1 VGFEQAISDNNK
13 HAIGLLVGA
22 LGNREVDTQCDESQ
36 NSDELTA
43 AFANAIGC
51 ALAEAFDE
59 ETTNGIGLSY
69 SYNFSGLNQD
79 GWRLR
84 FELGYGEASSDDNK
98 RVDGGINLSY
108 EF

>member
-1 VGFEQAISDNNK
+1 MGFEQAISDNNK

-69 SYNFSGLNQD
+69 SYNFSGLNTHSNSK
-79 GWRLR
+79 L
-84 FELGYGEASSDDNK
+84 L
-98 RVDGGINLSY
+98 
-108 EF
+108 